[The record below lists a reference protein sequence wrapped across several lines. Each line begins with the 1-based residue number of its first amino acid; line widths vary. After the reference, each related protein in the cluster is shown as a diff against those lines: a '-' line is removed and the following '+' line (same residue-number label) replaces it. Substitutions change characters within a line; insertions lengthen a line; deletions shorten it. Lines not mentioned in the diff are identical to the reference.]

1 MGRSRQTQQH
11 QQGQATSSH
20 GGERN
25 EVIVDATDCIAGRMC
40 SRVSKLL
47 LKGNRVSIVNSENA
61 MLSGDKYKTIDLYK
75 EFLEI
80 NSVTNPVHG
89 PFHPR
94 RPDTILTKMVRG
106 MIPKTKTSGIE
117 AFKRLRVYIG
127 TPHGLTIRK
136 IESFEDTKITK
147 STSRYISVGEV
158 AKQIGWKGVLR
169 KEPEQRPQDQN
180 PPQQKQPQ
188 QQNEKKETG
197 NKADRRGMNSK
208 APPQEVNIE
217 KDKKGQRNE

>member
-1 MGRSRQTQQH
+1 MGRNQQSQQH
-11 QQGQATSSH
+11 QQGQSTNLQ
-20 GGERN
+20 GGHRN

-106 MIPKTKTSGIE
+106 MIPKTKTSGVE

-127 TPHGLTIRK
+127 TPHGLSKSKT
-136 IESFEDTKITK
+136 ESFEDTKITR
-147 STSRYISVGEV
+147 SPSRYISVGEV

-169 KEPEQRPQDQN
+169 NESEQRTQDQN
-180 PPQQKQPQ
+180 QQ
-188 QQNEKKETG
+188 QQNAKKETG
-197 NKADRRGMNSK
+197 NKADRKAMNSK

-217 KDKKGQRNE
+217 KDKKGQKNE

>member
-1 MGRSRQTQQH
+1 LGRSQQSQQH
-11 QQGQATSSH
+11 QQGQATNLQEGH
-20 GGERN
+20 RN

-47 LKGNRVSIVNSENA
+47 LKGNRVSIINSENA

-127 TPHGLTIRK
+127 TPHGLSKSKR
-136 IESFEDTKITK
+136 ESFEDTKITR
-147 STSRYISVGEV
+147 SPSRYISVGEV

-197 NKADRRGMNSK
+197 NKADRKGMNSK

-217 KDKKGQRNE
+217 KDKKGQKDE